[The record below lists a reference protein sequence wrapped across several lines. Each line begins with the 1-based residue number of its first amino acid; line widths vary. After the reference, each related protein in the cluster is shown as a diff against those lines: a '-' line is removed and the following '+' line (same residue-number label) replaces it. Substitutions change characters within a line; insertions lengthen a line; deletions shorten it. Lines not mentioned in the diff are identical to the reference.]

1 MSPVT
6 NPTPFWSGETLLLG
20 WGETSTRGRTV
31 TLLLPEDDE
40 QHPFRDLAVKQG
52 KRSGQRMMA
61 VFVLLGDD
69 EQPVEP
75 RLSQRAAALCR
86 DPGFWSWATDV
97 SGIWDRIASEEAAK
111 RFMYEQLGIDSR
123 SKLDT
128 DDRAA
133 SLFRVMEAKFRDSI
147 SIFGSKP

>member
-1 MSPVT
+1 MSDVK
-6 NPTPFWSGETLLLG
+6 PFWSGETLLLN

-31 TLLLPEDDE
+31 TLLLPEDE
-40 QHPFRDLAVKQG
+40 EHHPFRDLAVKQG

-69 EQPVEP
+69 EKPEAP
-75 RLSQRAAALCR
+75 RLSQTAAILCR
-86 DPGFWSWATDV
+86 DSQFWEWLSDTQWQ
-97 SGIWDRIASEEAAK
+97 GIESEEDAK
-111 RFMYEQLGIDSR
+111 QFLYKYLGVDSR

-133 SLFRVMEAKFRDSI
+133 QLFRVMEAKFR
-147 SIFGSKP
+147 GSRDVFKGGE